1 MAGNRVVCS
10 SAMSIYNRYFGC
22 LTMVVAPSRGSDRWA
37 FTRLLGCLFAT
48 ITLLAGGCDR
58 LATTRP
64 TAKQSPGSA
73 ASPES
78 GDQSDDVATTEAS
91 ATGASAT
98 KIAAKPAAG
107 DRASDKRLKDAVDRA
122 IDIARRRYMDPQV
135 NNAWQIVHGILAFG
149 PDLQINVEGKLR
161 PALDFLFQGGE
172 TRGWVLMPGS
182 KGLKDVEEPGSKSGE
197 GHDDQWL
204 GYIAQCGI
212 APETPIKAGG
222 RDFTV
227 TDLVTQAQWDVHEG
241 MEATWTLMAFSVYL
255 PLDAKWRANS
265 GGEWSIERLLA
276 MECGQDLYS
285 STCGGTHRMYGIA
298 CALNR
303 YLDEGGKLEGT
314 WKAADDKIRA
324 AVDAAHE
331 YQQPDGGFSVN
342 FFERSSAS
350 PDVNLRINTTGHVF
364 EFLALALS
372 DEELR
377 QPWVTRAA
385 EYLCTLL
392 AATADAPLECGG
404 LYHAVH
410 GLELYRLRRFAR

>member
-1 MAGNRVVCS
+1 MN
-10 SAMSIYNRYFGC
+10 
-22 LTMVVAPSRGSDRWA
+22 
-37 FTRLLGCLFAT
+37 
-48 ITLLAGGCDR
+48 
-58 LATTRP
+58 
-64 TAKQSPGSA
+64 
-73 ASPES
+73 
-78 GDQSDDVATTEAS
+78 
-91 ATGASAT
+91 
-98 KIAAKPAAG
+98 
-107 DRASDKRLKDAVDRA
+107 
-122 IDIARRRYMDPQV
+122 PQV

-149 PDLQINVEGKLR
+149 PELQINIDGKLR
-161 PALDFLFQGGE
+161 PALDFLFTGGE
-172 TRGWVLMPGS
+172 TRGWVLMPGP

-204 GYIAQCGI
+204 GYIAQCGVD
-212 APETPIKAGG
+212 PETPIEAGG
-222 RDFTV
+222 REFKV
-227 TDLVTQAQWDVHEG
+227 ADLVSQAQWDVHEG
-241 MEATWTLMAFSVYL
+241 MEATWTLMGFSVYL
-255 PLDAKWRANS
+255 PLDAKWQAS
-265 GGEWSIERLLA
+265 DGGEWSIERLVK
-276 MECGQDLYS
+276 MECAQELYS

-303 YLDEGGKLEGT
+303 YLDEGGELTGT

-324 AVDAAHE
+324 AVDAARE

-350 PDVNLRINTTGHVF
+350 PDLNLRINTTGHVF

-392 AATADAPLECGG
+392 SATADAPLECGG

-410 GLELYRLRRFAR
+410 GLVLYRLRRFAD